1 MKPCFIVAERVCRLS
16 VVAGA
21 LLAGC
26 MMDPPGPSP
35 IYSRLPAA
43 QTQPPQPLS
52 KEEQERY
59 NQIDRQAL
67 AEQQQAMA
75 ADAAAQ
81 ACVAVLPGARQRV
94 RRLLQPADGA
104 RAGEPAWASEPDIG
118 GKRPELAVH
127 E

>member
-1 MKPCFIVAERVCRLS
+1 MKSALLFQGLSVS
-16 VVAGA
+16 VVAVA

-67 AEQQQAMA
+67 AEQQQAMSY
-75 ADAAAQ
+75 DAAAQ
-81 ACVAVLPGARQRV
+81 AASQYY
-94 RRLLQPADGA
+94 
-104 RAGEPAWASEPDIG
+104 RAPVSVYG
-118 GKRPELAVH
+118 GYSTGGWGSGWGTGVGFGTGYRW
-127 E
+127 

>member
-1 MKPCFIVAERVCRLS
+1 MKSAQSSLPWKLSLPFIGA
-16 VVAGA
+16 A

-26 MMDPPGPSP
+26 MMDPRGPSP
-35 IYSRLPAA
+35 IYSRLPSA

-59 NQIDRQAL
+59 NQIDHQVL

-81 ACVAVLPGARQRV
+81 AWSQYYRMPVSVYG
-94 RRLLQPADGA
+94 
-104 RAGEPAWASEPDIG
+104 SYYSG
-118 GKRPELAVH
+118 GGWGPRWGTGVGFGTGYWW
-127 E
+127 